1 MDYRHYRPDD
11 FERLYAIEE
20 ECFQPPDRFGRRY
33 MQRLIKTAS
42 AATWIAEEDG
52 TMVGFAIVE
61 WSVEPGNAVAYI
73 QTIEVAPAFRR
84 QGVGLDLLRHIEDSA
99 RDAGAT
105 EIWLHVDAR
114 NDAAAG
120 LYRRRGYVNEG
131 RQEHYYGKGRAGE
144 IYCKPLVVAREHNAK
159 KLEDLRSDGE

>member
-1 MDYRHYRPDD
+1 
-11 FERLYAIEE
+11 
-20 ECFQPPDRFGRRY
+20 

-99 RDAGAT
+99 RGAGAT